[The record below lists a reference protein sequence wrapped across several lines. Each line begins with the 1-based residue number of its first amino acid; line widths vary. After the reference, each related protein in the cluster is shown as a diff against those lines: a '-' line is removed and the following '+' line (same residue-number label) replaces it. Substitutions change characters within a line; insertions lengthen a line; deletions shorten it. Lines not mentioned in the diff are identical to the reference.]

1 MTKFEQIINGKPNKA
16 YSLEGLQKELKP
28 IKEIAKEMIIVF
40 LKINY

>member
-28 IKEIAKEMIIVF
+28 IKEYPFQET
-40 LKINY
+40 NY